1 MENSSTMELVIKET
15 MARVQN
21 ITIISRLSIFYVST
35 VYSLF
40 KVFTFLSRYD
50 KWLINGINNKFQS
63 MFNYYENNVTARAII
78 VYL

>member
-40 KVFTFLSRYD
+40 KVFTFLS
-50 KWLINGINNKFQS
+50 LAMIND
-63 MFNYYENNVTARAII
+63 
-78 VYL
+78 